1 MFGILNVNKSKG
13 FTSHDVVA
21 KLRKILNIK
30 QVGHT
35 GTLDPI
41 ATGVLPVCVGKAT
54 KVIQYLEDSKA
65 YRTNIRLGVKTNTY
79 DAEGEILEEVPVT
92 LDIEKI
98 KECLKTFQGTI
109 KQKPPMFSAVHY
121 KGKRLYEY
129 ARKNIEIEDI
139 PERTVTINSI
149 ELIDVLEQDTENPLL
164 VVDIDCSSGT
174 YIRSIISDLGDML
187 GYGASM
193 EGLIRTRAGSFKI
206 TDSYTI
212 DKIQEIVEHGNIS
225 EILINPLDMVDLTI
239 FPVNEYLI
247 EKVRKGQYF
256 KVKEH
261 TFQEN
266 QRVALSFNNLLAAIA
281 EYREEKLH
289 PVNVFI

>member
-1 MFGILNVNKSKG
+1 
-13 FTSHDVVA
+13 
-21 KLRKILNIK
+21 
-30 QVGHT
+30 
-35 GTLDPI
+35 
-41 ATGVLPVCVGKAT
+41 
-54 KVIQYLEDSKA
+54 
-65 YRTNIRLGVKTNTY
+65 
-79 DAEGEILEEVPVT
+79 
-92 LDIEKI
+92 
-98 KECLKTFQGTI
+98 
-109 KQKPPMFSAVHY
+109 
-121 KGKRLYEY
+121 
-129 ARKNIEIEDI
+129 
-139 PERTVTINSI
+139 
-149 ELIDVLEQDTENPLL
+149 
-164 VVDIDCSSGT
+164 
-174 YIRSIISDLGDML
+174 
-187 GYGASM
+187 M